1 MDTSNSNENNDSNAS
16 GNNSQPQRPPH
27 KKTQSQQDKDD
38 DKARQD
44 AEEKLVQGWMDRL
57 QLISVITTFF
67 AANEAQLLSITTPSD
82 PSTPPGQ
89 TSPTAQTANAMLSGA
104 LVLHTFSAVVAFIG
118 AFVLVRYKVKEAKE
132 EEAKEEGKTEK
143 DKVNYRENAKKQG
156 QLWSSNPHIEQVGYF
171 MPRCPP
177 GSLMQQTHSV
187 AIITAFVGFVFS
199 IVGMLCYAWSQQARS
214 VSIFSS
220 ACVAACLLL
229 SLIIIKPF
237 AKAEERT

>member
-1 MDTSNSNENNDSNAS
+1 MSNSNGNNDPNNAS
-16 GNNSQPQRPPH
+16 GNDSQTPQRPKH
-27 KKTQSQQDKDD
+27 QKTQSEQDKDD

-82 PSTPPGQ
+82 
-89 TSPTAQTANAMLSGA
+89 SPDQSSAVSQTANAMLSGA
-104 LVLHTFSAVVAFIG
+104 LVLHTFSAVIAFIG

-132 EEAKEEGKTEK
+132 EEAKEEGKSEK
-143 DKVNYRENAKKQG
+143 ERSQAKDNARKQG

-171 MPRCPP
+171 MPRRPP
-177 GSLMQQTHSV
+177 GSLLQQTHSIAV
-187 AIITAFVGFVFS
+187 ITAFSGFVFS
-199 IVGMLCYAWSQQARS
+199 IVGMVCYAWSQQARS

-220 ACVAACLLL
+220 ACVGACLVI

-237 AKAEERT
+237 AKAEERS